1 VESVNDLEGKSMSAA
16 IVTQTPADSQESA
29 DRKRWFGLAVIV
41 AAQFMVVL
49 DVAIVNVALPSIK
62 TDLGFSES
70 SLQWVITAYSIFF
83 GGVLLL
89 GGRLADLLGRRRL
102 FVAGLAL
109 FTVSSLLDGL
119 AWSEGSLIAFRSL
132 QGLGAA
138 MLSPAAL
145 SILTTTFREGRE
157 RNLAL
162 GIWGAVSGSGAAAG
176 VLLGGLLTS
185 SLSWAWIFFINVPVG
200 ILVLAVTPWLL
211 RESRADLAH
220 RTFDFAGAASITG
233 GLMVLVYAMTR
244 ATQHGWLTAE
254 TIGLLAASAALVVA
268 FVVIELRS
276 KAPLLPMRIFRLRT
290 LTASN
295 VTGVLMGGAIF
306 SQFFLLTLYM
316 QQVLH
321 YSALKTGV
329 AYIALTLVV
338 ISFSAVSQALVTRL
352 GIRRVLPAGLL
363 ISAAALVLYAR
374 LPVDGSY
381 FSDLFP
387 AFLLSGIGLALAFV
401 PISIGGLTSVR
412 QADAGVAS
420 GLINT
425 SQQIG
430 GAIGVAAVT
439 TIATTFTTRYVDAHA
454 GATPLGGAALTHG
467 FEIAFYVLA
476 AVAVF
481 GAIVAALLVES
492 KPAAPEVELVDGEL
506 VPAELAA

>member
-1 VESVNDLEGKSMSAA
+1 MSSQILTQRAA
-16 IVTQTPADSQESA
+16 DRSSDSADS
-29 DRKRWFGLAVIV
+29 RRWLGLAVIV

-62 TDLGFSES
+62 TDLNFTQE

-102 FVAGLAL
+102 FMAGLLL
-109 FTVSSLLDGL
+109 FTVTSLLDGL

-138 MLSPAAL
+138 LLSPAAL
-145 SILTTTFREGRE
+145 SILTTTFRQGRE

-162 GIWGAVSGSGAAAG
+162 GIWGAASGSGGAAG
-176 VLLGGLLTS
+176 VLLGGALTS
-185 SLSWAWIFFINVPVG
+185 ALSWSWIFFINVPVG
-200 ILVLAVTPWLL
+200 LLVLAVTPWLL
-211 RESRADLAH
+211 RESRADLNH
-220 RTFDFAGAASITG
+220 RYFDFTGAVSITS
-233 GLMVLVYAMTR
+233 GLMLLVYAMTR
-244 ATQHGWLTAE
+244 AAQHGWGTAE
-254 TIGLLAASAALVVA
+254 TIGLLAASAALIVA
-268 FVVIELRS
+268 FVVIEFRS

-290 LTASN
+290 LSGSN
-295 VTGVLMGGAIF
+295 VTGLLMGGAIF

-329 AYIALTLVV
+329 AYISLTLAI

-352 GIRRVLPAGLL
+352 GIRRVLPLGMLL
-363 ISAAALVLYAR
+363 SAAALILFAR
-374 LPVDGSY
+374 LPVHGSY
-381 FSDLFP
+381 FTDLFP

-401 PISIGGLTSVR
+401 PMSIGGLTGVR
-412 QADAGVAS
+412 QVDAGIAS

-425 SQQIG
+425 TQQIG

-439 TIATTFTTRYVDAHA
+439 TIATTFTSHYVNAHP
-454 GATPLGGAALTHG
+454 GATAQGAAALTHG

-476 AVAVF
+476 AVAAL
-481 GAIVAALLVES
+481 GAIVAALLIES
-492 KPAAPEVELVDGEL
+492 RPAAPEAEVVDADL
-506 VPAELAA
+506 IPAEMAA

>member
-1 VESVNDLEGKSMSAA
+1 VVVNDRKDKSMSTEIVAQPAA
-16 IVTQTPADSQESA
+16 GHEETVDS
-29 DRKRWFGLAVIV
+29 RRWLGLAVVV

-62 TDLGFSES
+62 TDLHFSET

-102 FVAGLAL
+102 FMAGLAL

-119 AWSEGSLIAFRSL
+119 AWSESSLIAFRSV

-138 MLSPAAL
+138 LLSPAAL

-162 GIWGAVSGSGAAAG
+162 GIWGAASGSGGAAG
-176 VLLGGLLTS
+176 VLLGGALTS
-185 SLSWAWIFFINVPVG
+185 TLSWSWIFFINIPVG
-200 ILVLAVTPWLL
+200 VLVLGVTPWLL
-211 RESRADLAH
+211 RESRADLQH

-254 TIGLLAASAALVVA
+254 TIGLLAASALLVVA

-295 VTGVLMGGAIF
+295 ITGLLLGGAIF

-329 AYIALTLVV
+329 AYVALTLTI

-363 ISAAALVLYAR
+363 FSAAALVLYAR
-374 LPVDGSY
+374 LPVHGSY

-401 PISIGGLTSVR
+401 PISIGGLTGVR
-412 QADAGVAS
+412 QADAGIAS

-430 GAIGVAAVT
+430 GAIGVAAAT
-439 TIATTFTTRYVDAHA
+439 TIATTYTTRFVSVHP
-454 GATPLGGAALTHG
+454 GATALGGAALTHG

-476 AVAVF
+476 AVAVV
-481 GAIVAALLVES
+481 GAVIAAVMVES
-492 KPAAPEVELVDGEL
+492 NPVVPEVETVDEP
-506 VPAELAA
+506 VAVELAA